1 MLLCEVPTAATISCT
16 HTSRPPITQRI
27 LSRSGWEIA
36 FSARAACSMCS
47 SLSMR
52 VVRTDTFANR
62 NNYNVIYDYRT
73 KSGDE
78 EAPCLALAYQPG
90 TPAKVAGL
98 ARRKRVRCLPLTRN
112 LLRRAH
118 RPPPPGS
125 AQTGEHRAQNPKPL
139 LCFIACG
146 IALLSGSS
154 LATDGRP
161 SGNERDVASTGQ
173 VAERQG
179 DLRQLRNQIDVLRR
193 EVAAAE
199 GSRKDAADQLQESE
213 RAISLAHRE
222 LRTLA
227 TEIARIK
234 GVLKSLESESRELE
248 QRLGTQQRQL
258 EKLLYRQYLRGRPD
272 PLRLLLSGEDPNQAA
287 RDLHYLEAVGRA
299 RGQILTEIE
308 TTLKEIQSLAS
319 DNRHQSEQLAAA
331 ESRRRDEHARL
342 LAEREQRQAVLK
354 SVSEQIS
361 TQRREI
367 GNLQRDEKRLSEL
380 VERLARFLA
389 ARATENREA
398 QRRESLR
405 RGARQESATASIS
418 PPGDPLSAARAPAVT
433 KDTPRE
439 QPSASEGLAQQRGQ
453 LHVPASGL
461 LSNRFGTTRQ
471 EGSAWKG
478 VFIRAQT
485 GSDVRSIAH
494 GRVVFAEWMRG
505 FGNLLIVDHGHN
517 YLSIYANNEALLK
530 QVGDEVHHGEAIA
543 TVGNSGGNPES
554 GLYFEIRHQGKP
566 LDPQAWLN
574 LK

>member
-1 MLLCEVPTAATISCT
+1 MIIEP
-16 HTSRPPITQRI
+16 
-27 LSRSGWEIA
+27 
-36 FSARAACSMCS
+36 
-47 SLSMR
+47 
-52 VVRTDTFANR
+52 N
-62 NNYNVIYDYRT
+62 
-73 KSGDE
+73 
-78 EAPCLALAYQPG
+78 LALRERRVLPWRACP
-90 TPAKVAGL
+90 TPLSKSSQGH
-98 ARRKRVRCLPLTRN
+98 
-112 LLRRAH
+112 AH
-118 RPPPPGS
+118 PPPPPGS
-125 AQTGEHRAQNPKPL
+125 AQTSEHKARNTKPL
-139 LCFIACG
+139 LRLVACG
-146 IALLSGSS
+146 IALLSGSPQ
-154 LATDGRP
+154 ATDGRP
-161 SGNERDVASTGQ
+161 GGNEREVASTGQ

-179 DLRQLRNQIDVLRR
+179 DLKQLRSQIDALRR

-222 LRTLA
+222 LRTLMS
-227 TEIARIK
+227 EIARIK
-234 GVLKSLESESRELE
+234 SILKGLEDESRELE

-287 RDLHYLEAVGRA
+287 RDLHYLEAIGRA
-299 RGQILTEIE
+299 RGQILIEIE
-308 TTLKEIQSLAS
+308 TTLKKIQSLAS
-319 DNRHQSEQLAAA
+319 DNRQQSEQLAAA
-331 ESRRRDEHARL
+331 ETRQRDEHARL
-342 LAEREQRQAVLK
+342 LAEREQRQTLLQR
-354 SVSEQIS
+354 VSEQIS

-380 VERLARFLA
+380 VDRLARVLA
-389 ARATENREA
+389 ARATENREVP
-398 QRRESLR
+398 RRDAVR
-405 RGARQESATASIS
+405 RGIHPQSAVAGSG
-418 PPGDPLSAARAPAVT
+418 PGDPLSAARAPAVT

-439 QPSASEGLAQQRGQ
+439 QPLAPEDLVRQRGQ

-461 LSNRFGTTRQ
+461 LGNRFGTTRQ
-471 EGSAWKG
+471 EGSTWKG

-485 GSDVRSIAH
+485 GSDVHSIAN

-530 QVGDEVHHGEAIA
+530 QVGDEVYNGETIA